1 MYVLSS
7 LFATLGG
14 LALAARMYSGD
25 PTAGN
30 PFTMTSVAAVLIGGT
45 TFEGGRGGIP
55 GTVLGVFVIGLLS
68 VSLNLLGVSPFIQD
82 IVSGAIVVLAGLYSS
97 LRK

>member
-30 PFTMTSVAAVLIGGT
+30 PFTMTSVAAVLI
-45 TFEGGRGGIP
+45 
-55 GTVLGVFVIGLLS
+55 
-68 VSLNLLGVSPFIQD
+68 
-82 IVSGAIVVLAGLYSS
+82 
-97 LRK
+97 